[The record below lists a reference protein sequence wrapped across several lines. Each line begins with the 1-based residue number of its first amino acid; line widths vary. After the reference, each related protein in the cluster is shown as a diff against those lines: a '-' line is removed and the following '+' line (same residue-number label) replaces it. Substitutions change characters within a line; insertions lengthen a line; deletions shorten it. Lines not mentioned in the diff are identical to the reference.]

1 MSSRVCGSREKGF
14 CGIGARG
21 RRLLQSSSRQ
31 CVTAMGRNLRS
42 RPALFGFR
50 ARLRALALNLKN
62 RSGAYYL
69 SNGTPSLSYNRF
81 SGPQAALQASY
92 GTGSQTNYKSS
103 VGNMKPESGS
113 FARETSNS
121 QKLVREIAHVISSL
135 LLNGGC
141 GMGFASYVAA
151 WSKSCGFG
159 ASLTDI

>member
-1 MSSRVCGSREKGF
+1 
-14 CGIGARG
+14 
-21 RRLLQSSSRQ
+21 
-31 CVTAMGRNLRS
+31 
-42 RPALFGFR
+42 
-50 ARLRALALNLKN
+50 
-62 RSGAYYL
+62 
-69 SNGTPSLSYNRF
+69 
-81 SGPQAALQASY
+81 
-92 GTGSQTNYKSS
+92 
-103 VGNMKPESGS
+103 MKPESGS